1 MSHSCLTFNSMLK
14 GYYSEMIMNQTLE
27 KKSTLYFS
35 LSFIKGKG
43 DIIFEK

>member
-1 MSHSCLTFNSMLK
+1 MSHSCLTFNSMFK

-27 KKSTLYFS
+27 KKSTLC